1 MITEKRIMLTGGAGF
16 VGTKLCALLGERN
29 EILIYDNLRRNSIRN
44 TDLLQNRNITLK
56 EGDVL
61 DADRLKNVVGKFKPQ
76 IIVHL
81 AAIAGIGSVIANPVK
96 TMEVNMIGTYNI
108 LKAVQDD
115 LDNLERF
122 VDFSTSEVFGSYAY
136 KVDELST
143 TNLAPVG
150 EARWSYSVS
159 KLAAEHLTY
168 CFYKEYGLPCVLIRP
183 FNVYG
188 PGQVGEGAIHSF
200 IQRAINDEEIQV
212 HGDGD
217 QIRSWCY
224 IDDFVD
230 GVMLCLEK
238 KEAIGK
244 TFNIGNPRGTVT
256 INALAELI
264 VLLSNSNSR
273 IVYVPKG
280 YADVEIR
287 IPSIKTAQEILDFN
301 PRVNLRDGI
310 IRTIEWYRK
319 LQSNE
324 GGK

>member
-1 MITEKRIMLTGGAGF
+1 M
-16 VGTKLCALLGERN
+16 
-29 EILIYDNLRRNSIRN
+29 
-44 TDLLQNRNITLK
+44 
-56 EGDVL
+56 
-61 DADRLKNVVGKFKPQ
+61 
-76 IIVHL
+76 
-81 AAIAGIGSVIANPVK
+81 
-96 TMEVNMIGTYNI
+96 
-108 LKAVQDD
+108 
-115 LDNLERF
+115 
-122 VDFSTSEVFGSYAY
+122 
-136 KVDELST
+136 
-143 TNLAPVG
+143 
-150 EARWSYSVS
+150 
-159 KLAAEHLTY
+159 
-168 CFYKEYGLPCVLIRP
+168 
-183 FNVYG
+183 
-188 PGQVGEGAIHSF
+188 
-200 IQRAINDEEIQV
+200 